1 VDATGALHLGPG
13 SHVVRT
19 APGLITGIDIDR
31 LILASDIGGGA
42 LATPAPA
49 LRPSATPGTAA
60 APAVSVVSDNA
71 TSARVQVAPSAS
83 PAPFWLVLGESQNKG
98 WSARITGKGGKSL
111 GAPRLIDG
119 YANGWLVTPATG
131 QALTISMSWTPQR
144 TVDLAL
150 WASVAGVV
158 VCLGL
163 ALFSPGLTVLR
174 ATPAPKAGRLPEQ
187 PTLYRPW
194 RSFDPDIGM
203 PWSIAA
209 VVGSGLIAAL
219 LIGWPAGPVVAA
231 IVAVGLRRGAWQA
244 LPAAVAVAAVGL
256 SDLFV
261 IRQQAAHH
269 FPLVLE
275 WPQHFSAVAG
285 LAWVGVALLAIEAL
299 LRHIQS
305 RRPRRQ

>member
-1 VDATGALHLGPG
+1 M
-13 SHVVRT
+13 
-19 APGLITGIDIDR
+19 
-31 LILASDIGGGA
+31 
-42 LATPAPA
+42 
-49 LRPSATPGTAA
+49 
-60 APAVSVVSDNA
+60 VSDKA
-71 TSARVQVAPSAS
+71 TSARVQVAATSS

-111 GAPRLIDG
+111 GPPQLIDG
-119 YANGWLVTPATG
+119 YANGWLVTPSTG
-131 QALTISMSWTPQR
+131 QALTISMSWKPQR

-150 WASVAGVV
+150 WASVAGAV

-163 ALFSPGLTVLR
+163 ALFSPGVTVLR

-209 VVGSGLIAAL
+209 VLGSGLMAAL
-219 LIGWPAGPVVAA
+219 LIGWLAGPVVAA
-231 IVAVGLRRGAWQA
+231 IVAVGLRRGVWQA

-269 FPLVLE
+269 YPLVLE
-275 WPQHFSAVAG
+275 WPEHFTAVAG